1 MPSTA
6 HGPRV
11 SADFLLVCLGA
22 VLWGTGGLAGSALR
36 DATGTP
42 MLVVAALRLLVGGGL
57 LLALLLL
64 LGRVRGLRAPGAARR
79 VAVTGLLAAAYQ
91 SAYFG
96 GVQLTG
102 VAVATVVAL
111 GSAPVA
117 VAVATA
123 LVRRRAPARRTVGAL
138 VLATSGLVLLVLG
151 PGEGAVVA
159 PLGVL
164 LALVAGSSFAAITL
178 VNRRRRPGPD
188 PLGLTAVSFTAGGLL
203 LAPFALL
210 AGGGPGAVTGLGWD
224 ASAWLLVLYLG
235 VGPTALA
242 YAAYFRGLHG
252 VPPTTATVL
261 ALLEPLTAAVGAAV
275 LLEERPGPVALVG
288 GLALVA
294 AVLVLRPTSP
304 TMEAGRR
311 RPRALG
317 RSDELPPIGPL
328 PPGAGS

>member
-1 MPSTA
+1 M
-6 HGPRV
+6 
-11 SADFLLVCLGA
+11 LVCLGA

-36 DATGTP
+36 EATAAP

-57 LLALLLL
+57 LLVVLALV
-64 LGRVRGLRAPGAARR
+64 GRVRGLRAPGAPGR
-79 VAVTGLLAAAYQ
+79 VAVTGLLAAVYQ

-96 GVQLTG
+96 AVQLTG

-123 LVRRRAPARRTVGAL
+123 LVRRRVPGLRTVGAL
-138 VLATSGLVLLVLG
+138 ALATGGLVLLVLG

-159 PLGVL
+159 PGGVL
-164 LALVAGSSFAAITL
+164 LALVAGSAFAAMTL

-188 PLGLTAVSFTAGGLL
+188 PLGLTAVAFTVGGLL
-203 LAPFALL
+203 LAPFAVLVGGWPGE
-210 AGGGPGAVTGLGWD
+210 AGATDGWD
-224 ASAWLLVLYLG
+224 ASAWLLVIYLG
-235 VGPTALA
+235 IGPTALA

-275 LLEERPGPVALVG
+275 LLGERPGPVALVG

-294 AVLVLRPTSP
+294 AVLVLRPASP
-304 TMEAGRR
+304 TMEDGRR

>member
-36 DATGTP
+36 EATGAP
-42 MLVVAALRLLVGGGL
+42 MLVVATLRLLVGGGL
-57 LLALLLL
+57 LLVVLAA
-64 LGRVRGLRAPGAARR
+64 LGRVRGLGVPGAGAR
-79 VAVTGLLAAAYQ
+79 VLATGALAAVYQ

-96 GVQLTG
+96 AVQLTG

-123 LVRRRAPARRTVGAL
+123 LVRRRPPTRRTVAAL
-138 VLATSGLVLLVLG
+138 ALACGGLVLLVLG
-151 PGEGAVVA
+151 PGEGTVVA
-159 PLGVL
+159 PGGVL
-164 LALVAGSSFAAITL
+164 LALVAGGAFAAMTL

-188 PLGLTAVSFTAGGLL
+188 PAGLTAVAFTFGGVLL
-203 LAPFALL
+203 VPFALL
-210 AGGGPGAVTGLGWD
+210 GAGGTGAGPGGWD

-275 LLEERPGPVALVG
+275 LLGERPGPVALVG
-288 GLALVA
+288 GLALVV
-294 AVLVLRPTSP
+294 AVLVLRPASP
-304 TMEAGRR
+304 TMEDGRR

-317 RSDELPPIGPL
+317 RSDEAPPIGPL